1 MGAMMLKISFC
12 LSAVVL
18 VAGLGGNA
26 VAADKKAGSV
36 DATYQSDRA
45 ICLSGKSNQ
54 SEATCLQEAA
64 AARDAARRHQ
74 LDEGNVS
81 YEANALRRCATLPP
95 DDKRDC
101 ESRIQGEGVV
111 SGSVRDGG
119 LLRET
124 KTITIGPIAPA
135 K

>member
-1 MGAMMLKISFC
+1 MMLKISFC

-18 VAGLGGNA
+18 VVGLNGNA
-26 VAADKKAGSV
+26 GAADAKGGSIE
-36 DATYQSDRA
+36 ATYQSDRT
-45 ICLSGKSNQ
+45 ICLTGQSNQ
-54 SEATCLQEAA
+54 SEATCLKEAG
-64 AARDAARRHQ
+64 AARDAALHQQ
-74 LDEGNVS
+74 LDEGNAS
-81 YEANALRRCATLPP
+81 FEANALRRCAALPP

-101 ESRIQGEGVV
+101 ESRIDGEGLV

-124 KTITIGPIAPA
+124 KTITIEPVAPP